1 MADAL
6 QGSGGTPVNETKQK
20 LSALR
25 ESGAAYEGMK
35 DYITGDNAPVLS
47 YEYNPYVPQPI
58 VVDPSSIAAGGSNP
72 VVAVPVSAVGEGD
85 PSNGGTNVS
94 GNAMSGLTGGYT
106 SFGDMFDGGG
116 PGATANGLGPFG
128 GAGPTPT
135 DPNAYNYG
143 GEVDGYRNGGRI
155 PEEEEQYATMAPLA
169 KTMVVEAPP
178 PQRLREGDAQV
189 NNESPWYSD
198 VAMQLGSAA
207 AGTAMTKGLATA
219 VGVAFPPA
227 APLMTALGMLPFNKG
242 GKVCPCGTPGC
253 PGCGKGYNEG
263 GSPWQDFKKRW
274 DFEKAGAKER
284 WAQEKEG
291 FNKYFIDSA
300 KERWAQE
307 KAGAKKRWAQ
317 EKKGWNEYFYPTHI
331 VPRLESVGRGVMLQ
345 KGYNEGGSPSLSDDY
360 FQGVMRPTYDAR
372 FINASNSTDV
382 YPPSYHRGL
391 QYNKDKDDITM
402 KYHRGTHMFKDDTYA
417 GGASGPLA
425 MAERN
430 AQYAKYVD
438 DINALKEQGGDA
450 QKNRT
455 YGQTY
460 RADSS
465 FAKKPSVDSSFGQMV
480 TGYKEQVPEKN
491 WYQSKKSYKEEI
503 ARNESDAKIKR
514 EDGRALIDIAMKMK
528 GPLQGE

>member
-1 MADAL
+1 MADVL
-6 QGSGGTPVNETKQK
+6 QGSGGTPVNETKQR

-94 GNAMSGLTGGYT
+94 GNAMPGLTGGYT
-106 SFGDMFDGGG
+106 SFGDMFDGAG
-116 PGATANGLGPFG
+116 PGMSSSDAEAN
-128 GAGPTPT
+128 A
-135 DPNAYNYG
+135 DAASHMNYG

-198 VAMQLGSAA
+198 VAMQLGSAV
-207 AGTAMTKGLATA
+207 AGKAIGKGVGMA
-219 VGVAFPPA
+219 VSAAFPPA
-227 APLMTALGMLPFNKG
+227 APLMTFLGLGLNKG

-253 PGCGKGYNEG
+253 PGCGKGYNHG
-263 GSPWQDFKKRW
+263 GPIKNQNMP
-274 DFEKAGAKER
+274 AL
-284 WAQEKEG
+284 
-291 FNKYFIDSA
+291 Y
-300 KERWAQE
+300 
-307 KAGAKKRWAQ
+307 
-317 EKKGWNEYFYPTHI
+317 
-331 VPRLESVGRGVMLQ
+331 
-345 KGYNEGGSPSLSDDY
+345 DDY

-391 QYNKDKDDITM
+391 QYTKDKDDITM
-402 KYHRGTHMFKDDTYA
+402 KYHGGTHMFKDDTYA